1 MLIMVGKSRSGFAN
15 DRRAYGCGRCYN
27 LTPITPITP
36 ITTIL
41 VYNTSQGFSFVWSGV
56 TFTINTNLPN
66 YSYTSIT
73 SYIPSTIVPGGS
85 YLISVTIGNSV
96 TSIGNDAFNGCNNLS
111 SVTIGNSVTSIG
123 NSAFR
128 ECSVLT
134 ITIPN
139 SVTIIDDYA
148 FYSCLNLT
156 SVTIGNSVTIIGYRV
171 FQYCYNLSNVIFTP
185 SSTLESIGSRA
196 FLGCSALSYITIP
209 NSVTSIGVNAFFTC
223 GVTNVYIS
231 NNTAVY
237 LGNIISKSWVSPGT
251 VSTPDFYNAP
261 NLVNFIVP
269 T

>member
-1 MLIMVGKSRSGFAN
+1 M
-15 DRRAYGCGRCYN
+15 
-27 LTPITPITP
+27 
-36 ITTIL
+36 
-41 VYNTSQGFSFVWSGV
+41 
-56 TFTINTNLPN
+56 
-66 YSYTSIT
+66 
-73 SYIPSTIVPGGS
+73 
-85 YLISVTIGNSV
+85 
-96 TSIGNDAFNGCNNLS
+96 
-111 SVTIGNSVTSIG
+111 
-123 NSAFR
+123 
-128 ECSVLT
+128 
-134 ITIPN
+134 
-139 SVTIIDDYA
+139 
-148 FYSCLNLT
+148 
-156 SVTIGNSVTIIGYRV
+156 